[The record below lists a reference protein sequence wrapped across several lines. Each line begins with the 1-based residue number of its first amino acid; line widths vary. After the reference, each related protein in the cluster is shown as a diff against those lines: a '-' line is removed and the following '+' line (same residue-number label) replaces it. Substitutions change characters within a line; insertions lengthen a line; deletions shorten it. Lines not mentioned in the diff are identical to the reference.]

1 MCCLWPMGPS
11 SLLSEEEYKRL
22 DYPQTIEALCTRAV
36 VQSETTNPFDSHMKQ
51 IELTLPLSEE
61 LATPLRDEILFLS
74 FHVESPRG
82 EEAVVTI
89 NGMKNKLSSKK
100 APYPNKNYTF
110 TYILSSGAE
119 TDRLKIGLS
128 EGNYTLSDLTG
139 YTLKTEHMKHEGIS
153 VPETEAIEKDGK
165 TVFSGS
171 IGMQEN
177 GYFITSYPYRQ
188 GYRVLVDGKETEP
201 EKVNTAF
208 LGFPL
213 TAGNHSIEIIYIAPG
228 FQTGLT
234 ISGLSLLGL
243 ALLIII
249 ERKKTK

>member
-1 MCCLWPMGPS
+1 
-11 SLLSEEEYKRL
+11 
-22 DYPQTIEALCTRAV
+22 
-36 VQSETTNPFDSHMKQ
+36 
-51 IELTLPLSEE
+51 
-61 LATPLRDEILFLS
+61 
-74 FHVESPRG
+74 
-82 EEAVVTI
+82 
-89 NGMKNKLSSKK
+89 
-100 APYPNKNYTF
+100 
-110 TYILSSGAE
+110 
-119 TDRLKIGLS
+119 
-128 EGNYTLSDLTG
+128 
-139 YTLKTEHMKHEGIS
+139 MKHEGIS

-171 IGMQEN
+171 IEMQEN